1 MSECSYVLFRQPY
14 TDSLKSVLNSNEPG
28 FNPDLYFYIFLAVAQ
43 DMRVDFLPIT
53 HQSALPELGKGVTGD
68 VRQNFVNPEYSLA
81 FKPTRSIAITLNE
94 MIAYAHQP
102 LRRHPNVVRLEG
114 IGWDVSETGG
124 VAPNLVFEKSPYG
137 DCGTFMQSV
146 EGQQL
151 EIEDRLSC
159 CLQIAKALDESHRA
173 RE

>member
-1 MSECSYVLFRQPY
+1 
-14 TDSLKSVLNSNEPG
+14 
-28 FNPDLYFYIFLAVAQ
+28 
-43 DMRVDFLPIT
+43 
-53 HQSALPELGKGVTGD
+53 
-68 VRQNFVNPEYSLA
+68 
-81 FKPTRSIAITLNE
+81 
-94 MIAYAHQP
+94 MIACAHHP

-114 IGWDVSETGG
+114 IGWNVSETGG

-137 DCGTFMQSV
+137 DCETFMRSA

-159 CLQIAKALDESHRA
+159 CVQIAKALNDTHRA

>member
-1 MSECSYVLFRQPY
+1 MSGCSYVLSRQPY
-14 TDSLKSVLNSNEPG
+14 TDSLRSFLKSNDFGTS
-28 FNPDLYFYIFLAVAQ
+28 PDLYFYIFLAVAQ
-43 DMRVDFLPIT
+43 DMQVDFLPIT

-68 VRQNFVNPEYSLA
+68 VRQKFVNPEYSLA

-94 MIAYAHQP
+94 MIAYAHPP
-102 LRRHPNVVRLEG
+102 LRRHPNVVRLKG
-114 IGWDVSETGG
+114 ISWDVSGTGG

-137 DCGTFMQSV
+137 DCETFMRSA

-173 RE
+173 RK